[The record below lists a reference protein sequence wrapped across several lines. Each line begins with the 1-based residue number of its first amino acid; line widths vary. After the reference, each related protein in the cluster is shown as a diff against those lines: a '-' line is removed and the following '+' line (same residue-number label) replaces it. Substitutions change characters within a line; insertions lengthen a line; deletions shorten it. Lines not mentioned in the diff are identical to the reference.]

1 MLGSLF
7 GCLLDVSVLN
17 LNAVCLNELLLDEVP
32 CKLLDALLVVL
43 LNKLLALV
51 LVVVQHD
58 ALQQGIGICKSANLV
73 NKILAYILDKL
84 EVRVNGKL
92 SLESLCNLL
101 AEVFLVLDYVL
112 AVNLVEEFL
121 IYLSLNIARYLSDLI
136 AEVAVRSAT
145 SSFFILSSEETSM
158 SLSG

>member
-7 GCLLDVSVLN
+7 GCFLDVSVLN

-58 ALQQGIGICKSANLV
+58 ALQQGIGICKSAYLV
-73 NKILAYILDKL
+73 NKILAYILDEL
-84 EVRVNGKL
+84 EVRVNGK
-92 SLESLCNLL
+92 
-101 AEVFLVLDYVL
+101 
-112 AVNLVEEFL
+112 
-121 IYLSLNIARYLSDLI
+121 
-136 AEVAVRSAT
+136 
-145 SSFFILSSEETSM
+145 
-158 SLSG
+158 